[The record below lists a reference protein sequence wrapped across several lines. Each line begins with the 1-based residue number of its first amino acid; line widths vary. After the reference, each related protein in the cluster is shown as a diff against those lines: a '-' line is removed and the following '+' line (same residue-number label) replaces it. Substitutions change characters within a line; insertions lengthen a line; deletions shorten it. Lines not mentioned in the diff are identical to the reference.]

1 MLTQANRV
9 LVALKND
16 ADSSTLVENLRAD
29 GYVPLPATTLGHACS
44 RLSDHVDAAIVDL
57 GSDTLQLID
66 AIRQGGHTSADVW
79 LPIMAGAVTGDM
91 FHAVRL
97 LERGADDVIYEPWLY
112 LEVRARLGALLRRAT
127 VTPTRQ
133 LLRAGA
139 LRVDVTARRAWIGD
153 TEIELTAR
161 EFDLLRV
168 LVTDPDRVFTRSEL
182 LKTVWGLGDWARTRT
197 LDSHAARLRQRLNS
211 ADGGAWVRNV
221 WGVGYRLTDTGAVV

>member
-1 MLTQANRV
+1 MLAQTNRV
-9 LVALKND
+9 LVALNND
-16 ADSSTLVENLRAD
+16 ADRSSLLKNLEAD
-29 GYVPLPATTLGHACS
+29 GYEALATTTLRHACS

-57 GSDTLQLID
+57 GADTLQLID

-79 LPIMAGAVTGDM
+79 LPIITGSRSEDL
-91 FHAVRL
+91 FHTVRL

-139 LRVDVTARRAWIGD
+139 LCVDVTARRAWIGD
-153 TEIELTAR
+153 AEVELTAR

-168 LVTDPDRVFTRSEL
+168 LVTEPDRVFTRSEL

-197 LDSHAARLRQRLNS
+197 LDSPLR
-211 ADGGAWVRNV
+211 V
-221 WGVGYRLTDTGAVV
+221 